1 MGVPTTQFARA
12 GDVNIG
18 YQVVGDGPIDL
29 VLVWGGFSNIEV
41 AWEEPSFAAFVRRLA
56 EFARV
61 ILFDRRGCGVSDRE
75 GINVIPTL
83 EERMED
89 IIAVLGAVGS
99 KKASILGTSEGGNLA
114 ALFAATHPELTTSV
128 ILYGTM
134 GRYRKDADHPWG
146 WMDDATVAVFEDMLS
161 QMWGVPSE
169 LGAQMWA
176 PSMAGDK
183 RFVDWT
189 AKFTRQSV
197 SRGAILTLTRS
208 AQAYDVV
215 DVFPAV
221 HVPALVLHRRND
233 ALVPVGQSRHI
244 AEQMPGARFVELA
257 GADHLFFVGDAE
269 ALLAEIENFLVGS
282 RITAGG
288 HRRLLTVVFTDID
301 ESTRTLQRVGDNTW
315 REMLAAH
322 DRAVRDY
329 LARFEGE
336 EVKHLGDG
344 FLAVFE
350 GPARAIRCCL
360 GIVDAGARLGVS
372 VRAGLHTGECEMV
385 DSDIQGIA
393 VHVARRIADLAA
405 PGQIMVSSTVA
416 DLVAGSGIRFGESHE
431 VELEGMSG
439 SRSVLPVLSHGATP
453 DAVRGF
459 AIDQANVL
467 RRDGEYWTV
476 AYDGFVVSLRD
487 TKGLRDLARLLAAPR
502 RELHVMDL
510 AAPSGGLQG
519 STREA
524 MEAGLSVEG
533 SANAAVI
540 DEVAKENYKR
550 RIAELEQAI
559 DEAEARGD
567 GETGSTAREELDFL
581 VRELS
586 SAYGLGGKARRTPD
600 NVERARK
607 AVTRR
612 IRDALGRIERTHPGL
627 GRHLN
632 ASVRTGAFCSYE
644 PERDMVWT
652 IEIG

>member
-1 MGVPTTQFARA
+1 MGVPTTQFAQA

-18 YQVVGDGPIDL
+18 YQVIGDGPIDL
-29 VLVWGGFSNIEV
+29 VLIWGGFSNIEV
-41 AWEEPSFAAFVRRLA
+41 AWEEPSFAAFMRRLA

-61 ILFDRRGCGVSDRE
+61 IIFDRRGCGVSDRE
-75 GINVIPTL
+75 GMNVIPTL

-89 IIAVLGAVGS
+89 ILAVLDAVGS
-99 KKASILGTSEGGNLA
+99 EKASLLGTSEGGSLA
-114 ALFAATHPELTTSV
+114 ALFAATHPQRTTSV

-134 GRYRKDADHPWG
+134 GRFRKDADHPWG
-146 WMDDATVAVFEDMLS
+146 SFDDATAGVFEESLR
-161 QMWGVPSE
+161 QLWGVRSE
-169 LGAQMWA
+169 MAAQIWA
-176 PSMAGDK
+176 PSMAGDEP
-183 RFVDWT
+183 FIEWT

-197 SRGAILTLTRS
+197 SRGAVLTVTRS

-221 HVPALVLHRRND
+221 HVPTLILHRRDD

-244 AEQMPGARFVELA
+244 AEQMPDARFVELA
-257 GADHLFFVGDAE
+257 GVDHLFFVGDAE
-269 ALLAEIENFLVGS
+269 ALLTEIENFLVGS
-282 RITAGG
+282 GVSAGG
-288 HRRLLTVVFTDID
+288 QRRLLTVVFTDIAD
-301 ESTRTLQRVGDNTW
+301 STRTLQRVGDNTW
-315 REMLAAH
+315 RETLAAH

-336 EVKHLGDG
+336 EVKQLGDG

-360 GIVDAGARLGVS
+360 GILDAGARLGLS
-372 VRAGLHTGECEMV
+372 VRAGLHTGECEVV
-385 DSDIQGIA
+385 DSDVQGIA
-393 VHVARRIADLAA
+393 VHVARRIAELAA
-405 PGQIMVSSTVA
+405 PGQILVSSTVA
-416 DLVAGSGIRFGESHE
+416 DLVAGSGIRFGESYE
-431 VELEGMSG
+431 VELEGIAG

-453 DAVRGF
+453 DAVRRF

-487 TKGLRDLARLLAAPR
+487 TKGMRDLARLLASPR

-510 AAPSGGLQG
+510 VTSGGVQQA
-519 STREA
+519 SAREA
-524 MEAGLSVEG
+524 MEAGLNVEG
-533 SANAAVI
+533 GANAVTI
-540 DEVAKENYKR
+540 DEVAKEDYKR
-550 RIAELEQAI
+550 RMAELEQEI

-567 GETGSTAREELDFL
+567 AEAGSIAREEFDFL

-586 SAYGLGGKARRTPD
+586 SAYGIGGKTRRTPD

-612 IRDALGRIERTHPGL
+612 IRDALGRIDRSHPAL
-627 GRHLN
+627 GRHLH
-632 ASVRTGAFCSYE
+632 ASIRTGAFCSYE

-652 IEIG
+652 VEIG